1 MNLRRL
7 TAATKTATAAAASLA
22 FATTPALA
30 GATGTQAQP
39 AQAQGQAQAQMQVEP
54 IANAELTDAQVSAFI
69 DAAMA
74 VQGVVQQYQP
84 QMQAAESREAALAL
98 QQQAQGELV
107 SAVQDAGITAETYQS
122 IAAAAQTDQQ
132 VAQRL
137 NAEAQSRQS
146 AD

>member
-7 TAATKTATAAAASLA
+7 TAAAGAAAASLA
-22 FATTPALA
+22 FAATPALA
-30 GATGTQAQP
+30 QA
-39 AQAQGQAQAQMQVEP
+39 AQSQAQAQAQMQVEP
-54 IANAELTDAQVSAFI
+54 IANAELTDAQVESFI

-74 VQGVVQQYQP
+74 VQAVVQQYQP
-84 QMQAAESREAALAL
+84 QMQAAESREAAMAM
-98 QQQAQGELV
+98 QQQAQSELV
-107 SAVQDAGITAETYQS
+107 SAVEEAGLTPETYQS

-132 VAQRL
+132 VAERL

>member
-7 TAATKTATAAAASLA
+7 TAATTAAAASLA
-22 FATTPALA
+22 FAATPALA
-30 GATGTQAQP
+30 AASGAQAQP
-39 AQAQGQAQAQMQVEP
+39 AQGQAQAQMQVEP
-54 IANAELTDAQVSAFI
+54 IANAALTDAQVSAFI

-74 VQGVVQQYQP
+74 VQAVVQQYQP

-107 SAVQDAGITAETYQS
+107 SAVEEAGITAQTYQS

>member
-7 TAATKTATAAAASLA
+7 TAAAGAAAASLA
-22 FATTPALA
+22 FAAAPAMA
-30 GATGTQAQP
+30 QAQP
-39 AQAQGQAQAQMQVEP
+39 AQGQAQAQMQVEP
-54 IANAELTDAQVSAFI
+54 IANAELTDAQVESFI

-74 VQGVVQQYQP
+74 VQSVVQQYQP
-84 QMQAAESREAALAL
+84 QMQAAESREAAMAL

-107 SAVQDAGITAETYQS
+107 SAVQDAGLTAEEYQS
-122 IAAAAQTDQQ
+122 IAAAAQTDEQIAARQ
-132 VAQRL
+132 